1 MKAAPVVLVWY
12 CEPVAWHA
20 AASAVALVA
29 ASVELVPVSGTL
41 ASSVMLASTLASGV
55 LASAVPASVATEPEL
70 APLAAPEPASPEV
83 VPLVPAVAPLVPALA
98 PVPLPDEV
106 PVADAPDPFE
116 GLLLLLLHAA
126 AKSPTVMPKLNLL
139 RTFIFI
145 PSMSKETRKLWAQ
158 TTLQESQGQM

>member
-12 CEPVAWHA
+12 GDPAAMHA
-20 AASAVALVA
+20 ALSAVALVA

-41 ASSVMLASTLASGV
+41 ASSIVLASGILASPV
-55 LASAVPASVATEPEL
+55 LASAASVVPEL
-70 APLAAPEPASPEV
+70 EPLAVLPVAAPEV
-83 VPLVPAVAPLVPALA
+83 VPLVPTVAPLVPALA
-98 PVPLPDEV
+98 LAPLPLPDEE
-106 PVADAPDPFE
+106 PVAALVPEDA
-116 GLLLLLLHAA
+116 GLLLLLHAA

-158 TTLQESQGQM
+158 TTLGEGHGQM